1 MGALEHRD
9 GSLWPDQSTS
19 FATCCSFASSSQQVK
34 SYPWIFVQGASVVLC
49 AVHIFGRVNM
59 SVEKLQVTAAQDPG
73 SVQGFFFSL
82 ICNCHLLV
90 LLIIF
95 HLGDW

>member
-1 MGALEHRD
+1 MGILSRSINVFCYLLLYCLQLPTGEIVSMD
-9 GSLWPDQSTS
+9 L
-19 FATCCSFASSSQQVK
+19 F
-34 SYPWIFVQGASVVLC
+34 QGASVVLC
-49 AVHIFGRVNM
+49 AVHIVGQLNV